1 MPRVSVAVPVYN
13 GAALLEE
20 SLACIAGQTMRDFE
34 VILSDNGSTD
44 ATPEICAR
52 YAAQDSRFRHIR
64 HETTS
69 GPLENFLFARD
80 QATAPYF
87 LWRAHDDLSSETYLA
102 VLADLLDRRA
112 ETVLAVSDIR
122 REASPGTTRRDFP
135 YRPDDAGPRLTRLW
149 AQMFRSS
156 SSWYYGMWRREACIA
171 VTEEIRALHPDVWAS
186 DHLTLFALALRDGIR
201 GSHETRFSQRIIR
214 AARPVVPW
222 ENLRFAQM
230 TDQNARFHAACLHL
244 LGQSTLTGPE
254 RAMVRLWLP
263 FYVRRRCHPWR
274 RMLKARITRP

>member
-1 MPRVSVAVPVYN
+1 
-13 GAALLEE
+13 
-20 SLACIAGQTMRDFE
+20 MRDFE

-52 YAAQDSRFRHIR
+52 YAAQDSRFRHLR
-64 HETTS
+64 RQTTV
-69 GPLENFLFARD
+69 GPIENFLFARD

-87 LWRAHDDLSSETYLA
+87 LWRAHDDLSSETYLS
-102 VLADLLDRRA
+102 VLADLLDQR
-112 ETVLAVSDIR
+112 TDTLLAVGDIR
-122 REASPGTTRRDFP
+122 REASPGTTQRDFP
-135 YRPDDAGPRLTRLW
+135 YRPDDAGPRMKRLW

-171 VTEEIRALHPDVWAS
+171 VTEEIWALHPDVWAT

-201 GSHETRFSQRIIR
+201 GSHATQFSQRIIH

-222 ENLRFAQM
+222 ENLTFAQM

-244 LGQSTLTGPE
+244 LRQSTLTGAE
-254 RAMVRLWLP
+254 RAIVRMWLP

-274 RMLKARITRP
+274 RILKARVTRG